1 MSDAQPTDTPPSPA
15 PAPASSAGTGLRL
28 LAGAAVALA
37 AVAVAGTGVLWQ
49 RLART
54 QEELARR
61 TTDAQAELAATR
73 VLAEQAQATVAELQ
87 ARLGVAELKL
97 SEVSLQRSQLEEL
110 MLSVSRSRDDALVQ
124 DLEAALRLAIQQSQ
138 LTGSIQPMV
147 TALQGAEQRIARA
160 AQPRLNPVQRA
171 IARDLDR
178 IRAATLVDVPA
189 LVARLDELART
200 VDEWPL
206 RAGPPRAETRHPRAT
221 PLDTPVDDGGGP
233 PQAAAPASE
242 DAAPAAGTAD
252 TLWARVSATLQRWA
266 DLGWARLSA
275 ATRDLVRLRRIDQPE
290 AVLLAPEQAYFLREN
305 VRLLLLNARLGVLA
319 RQFDSARA
327 DVRAVERHLRRYF
340 DVDAP
345 SMARTLDMLQALQR
359 DLRQETLPRPD
370 ETLAALAA
378 AAGGR

>member
-1 MSDAQPTDTPPSPA
+1 MSDAVSTDSAATAPSVPPSGA
-15 PAPASSAGTGLRL
+15 AGGGSLRL
-28 LAGAAVALA
+28 LAMVAAVLAAVALA
-37 AVAVAGTGVLWQ
+37 GTALLWQ

-61 TTDAQAELAATR
+61 TTDVQAELAATR
-73 VLAEQAQATVAELQ
+73 MLADQAQAAVADLQ
-87 ARLGVAELKL
+87 ARVGVAEVKL
-97 SEVSLQRSQLEEL
+97 SEVSLQRTQLEEL

-138 LTGSIQPMV
+138 LTGSVQPVV
-147 TALQGAEQRIARA
+147 TALQGAQQRIERA

-171 IARDLDR
+171 IARDLER
-178 IRAATLVDVPA
+178 IRAASLVDVPA
-189 LVARLDELART
+189 LVTRLDELARA

-206 RAGPPRAETRHPRAT
+206 RSGPPLDE
-221 PLDTPVDDGGGP
+221 PLGHAG
-233 PQAAAPASE
+233 ASE
-242 DAAPAAGTAD
+242 PAAGGLPAPTAEEGGAATASTGSTD
-252 TLWARVSATLQRWA
+252 STWAWVRASVERWA
-266 DLGWARLSA
+266 EAGWNRLRT

-305 VRLLLLNARLGVLA
+305 VRLTLLNARLGLLA

-327 DVRAVERHLRRYF
+327 DVRTVERHLRRYF
-340 DVDAP
+340 ETDAP
-345 SMARTLDMLQALQR
+345 RMRQALETLAALQH

-370 ETLAALAA
+370 ETLAALSA

>member
-1 MSDAQPTDTPPSPA
+1 MSDPIPSDPPAIPPA
-15 PAPASSAGTGLRL
+15 NPVPGGASRI
-28 LAGAAVALA
+28 LAGVAVLIAGVALA
-37 AVAVAGTGVLWQ
+37 GTAVLWQ

-61 TTDAQAELAATR
+61 TTDAQAELAAAR
-73 VLAEQAQATVAELQ
+73 MLADQAQATVADLQ
-87 ARLGVAELKL
+87 ARLGVAEVKL
-97 SEVSLQRSQLEEL
+97 SEVSLQRTQLEEL

-138 LTGSIQPMV
+138 LTGSVQPVV
-147 TALQGAEQRIARA
+147 TALQGAQQRIERA

-171 IARDLDR
+171 IARDLER
-178 IRAATLVDVPA
+178 IRAAALVDVPA
-189 LVARLDELART
+189 LVTRLDELARA

-206 RAGPPRAETRHPRAT
+206 RAGPPLDDQAPAPADPSPQPVAAPVVEAGADTAWVRVRAT
-221 PLDTPVDDGGGP
+221 V
-233 PQAAAPASE
+233 
-242 DAAPAAGTAD
+242 
-252 TLWARVSATLQRWA
+252 QRWVET
-266 DLGWARLSA
+266 GWARLQI

-305 VRLLLLNARLGVLA
+305 VRLTLLNARLGLLV

-327 DVRAVERHLRRYF
+327 DVRTVERHLRRYF
-340 DVDAP
+340 ETDAP
-345 SMARTLDMLQALQR
+345 RMRQTLDTLVALQR

-370 ETLAALAA
+370 ETLAALSA